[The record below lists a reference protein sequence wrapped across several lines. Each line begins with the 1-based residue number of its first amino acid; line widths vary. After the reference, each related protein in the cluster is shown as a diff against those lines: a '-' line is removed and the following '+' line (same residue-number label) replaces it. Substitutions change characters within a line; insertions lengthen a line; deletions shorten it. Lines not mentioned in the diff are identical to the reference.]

1 MPINGFFCLPLRW
14 NCIPIGFK
22 TRTDMNNELRIIIS
36 GGGTGGHI
44 FPAVSIANAI
54 KAKRPDAKILFV
66 GALGRMEMQR
76 VPAAGYEIKGL
87 PICGFDR
94 KHLLKNIAV
103 LFKIWKSQH
112 MAKSIIKKFKPMAA
126 VGVGGYAS
134 GPTLNVCASKGIPC
148 LIQEQNSYAGVT
160 NKLLAKK
167 AEKICVAYEGMER
180 FFPADKIIMTGNPV
194 RQNVLETTITKEEAR
209 KQFGLDTEK
218 KTILLVGGSLGART
232 INESIL
238 QHLDLV
244 KESGVQFIWQTGKY
258 YNAAIMEQLKG
269 KEAELPML
277 KVTDFISDMGAA
289 YKAADLVISRAG
301 ASSISE
307 FCLIGK
313 PVILVPSP
321 NVAEDHQT
329 KNAMALV
336 NKDAAIYVKDAEAP
350 AVLLKKAVDT
360 VKDEAKLAS
369 LCENIKKLGL
379 KNSADVI
386 ADEVI
391 KLATK

>member
-1 MPINGFFCLPLRW
+1 ME
-14 NCIPIGFK
+14 K
-22 TRTDMNNELRIIIS
+22 ELRVIIS

-44 FPAVSIANAI
+44 FPAVSIANAV
-54 KAKRPDAKILFV
+54 KAMRPDAKILFV

-94 KHLLKNIAV
+94 KNLLKNVKV
-103 LFKIWKSQH
+103 LYKIWKSQR
-112 MAKSIIKKFKPMAA
+112 MAKQIIKYFRPQVA

-134 GPTLNVCASKGIPC
+134 GPTLNKAAAMGIPC

-180 FFPADKIIMTGNPV
+180 FFPAEKIILTGNPV
-194 RQNVLETTITKEEAR
+194 RQALLDTTITREDAIR
-209 KQFGLDTEK
+209 SFGLDPEK

-232 INESIL
+232 INESML
-238 QHLDLV
+238 RHLDLI
-244 KESGVQFIWQTGKY
+244 KESDLQFIWQTGKFY
-258 YNAAIMEQLKG
+258 SAEIAERLKDQN
-269 KEAELPML
+269 LPNL
-277 KVTDFISDMGAA
+277 KVTDFITDMGAA
-289 YKAADLVISRAG
+289 YRAADLVISRAG

-329 KNAMALV
+329 KNALALSTR
-336 NKDAAIYVKDAEAP
+336 DAAIYIKDAEAP
-350 AVLLKKAVDT
+350 DILLQTAIET
-360 VKDEAKLAS
+360 VHDDAKLKS
-369 LCENIKKLGL
+369 LSENVLKLAL
-379 KNSADVI
+379 PDSANII
-386 ADEVI
+386 AKEVI
-391 KLATK
+391 NLAK

>member
-1 MPINGFFCLPLRW
+1 ME
-14 NCIPIGFK
+14 K
-22 TRTDMNNELRIIIS
+22 ELRVIIS

-54 KAKRPDAKILFV
+54 KALRPDAKILFV

-94 KHLLKNIAV
+94 KNLLKNFKV
-103 LFKIWKSQH
+103 LYKIWKSQR
-112 MAKSIIKKFKPMAA
+112 MAKQIIKDFQPQVA

-134 GPTLNVCASKGIPC
+134 GPTLNKAAAMGIPC

-180 FFPADKIIMTGNPV
+180 FFPAEKIILTGNPV
-194 RQNVLETTITKEEAR
+194 RQALLDTTISHEDAIKS
-209 KQFGLDTEK
+209 FGLDPAK
-218 KTILLVGGSLGART
+218 KTILLVGGSLGAKT
-232 INESIL
+232 INESVL
-238 QHLDLV
+238 QHLDIV
-244 KESGVQFIWQTGKY
+244 KSADVQFIWQTGKY
-258 YNAAIMEQLKG
+258 YSAAIAEQLKG
-269 KEAELPML
+269 QDIPNL

-329 KNAMALV
+329 KNALALSTR
-336 NKDAAIYVKDAEAP
+336 DAAIYVKDAEAP
-350 AVLLKKAVDT
+350 ATLLELAVKT
-360 VKDEAKLAS
+360 VNDEAKLKS
-369 LCENIKKLGL
+369 LSENVLKLAL
-379 KNSADVI
+379 PDSADII
-386 ADEVI
+386 AKEVI
-391 KLATK
+391 KLAQ

>member
-1 MPINGFFCLPLRW
+1 MDE
-14 NCIPIGFK
+14 K
-22 TRTDMNNELRIIIS
+22 LRIIIS

-54 KAKRPDAKILFV
+54 KAKHPDADILFV

-76 VPAAGYEIKGL
+76 VPAAGYKIVGL

-94 KHLLKNIAV
+94 KNLLRNFAV
-103 LFKIWKSQH
+103 LLKIWKSQR
-112 MAKSIIKKFKPMAA
+112 MARKVIRDFKPMAA

-134 GPTLNVCASKGIPC
+134 GPTLNECARHGVPC

-160 NKLLAKK
+160 NNILAKK
-167 AEKICVAYEGMER
+167 VQRICVAYDGMER
-180 FFPADKIIMTGNPV
+180 FFPADKIMKTGNPV
-194 RQNVLETTITKEEAR
+194 RQSLLDSRLTKAEALR
-209 KQFGLDTEK
+209 SFGLDEGK
-218 KTILLVGGSLGART
+218 KTVLIVGGSLGART
-232 INESIL
+232 MNESVL
-238 QHLDLV
+238 QHLDDI
-244 KESGVQFIWQTGKY
+244 KSSGVQFIWQTGKY
-258 YNAAIMEQLKG
+258 YSASINERLKG
-269 KEAELPML
+269 RDDLPML

-289 YKAADLVISRAG
+289 YKAADIVISRAG

-336 NKDAAIYVKDAEAP
+336 NKDAALYVSDADAP
-350 AVLLKKAVDT
+350 AQAVALALKT
-360 VKDEAKLAS
+360 VKDDARLAA
-369 LCENIKKLGL
+369 LGANIKKLAL
-379 KNSADVI
+379 PDSADTI

-391 KLATK
+391 RLALNGGKVGR

>member
-1 MPINGFFCLPLRW
+1 ME
-14 NCIPIGFK
+14 K
-22 TRTDMNNELRIIIS
+22 ELRVIIS

-54 KAKRPDAKILFV
+54 KALRPDAKILFV

-94 KHLLKNIAV
+94 KNLLKNFKV
-103 LFKIWKSQH
+103 LYKIWKSQR
-112 MAKSIIKKFKPMAA
+112 MAKQIIKDFQPQVA

-134 GPTLNVCASKGIPC
+134 GPTLNKAAAMGIPC

-180 FFPADKIIMTGNPV
+180 FFPVEKIILTGNPV
-194 RQNVLETTITKEEAR
+194 RQALLDTTISREDAIKS
-209 KQFGLDTEK
+209 FGLDPAK

-232 INESIL
+232 INESVL
-238 QHLDLV
+238 QHLDIV
-244 KESGVQFIWQTGKY
+244 KSSDVQFIWQTGKY
-258 YNAAIMEQLKG
+258 YSAAIAEQLKG
-269 KEAELPML
+269 QDIPNL

-329 KNAMALV
+329 KNALALSTR
-336 NKDAAIYVKDAEAP
+336 DAAIYVKDAEAP
-350 AVLLKKAVDT
+350 ATLLELAVKT
-360 VKDEAKLAS
+360 VNDEAKLKS
-369 LCENIKKLGL
+369 LSENVLKLAL
-379 KNSADVI
+379 PDSADII
-386 ADEVI
+386 AKEVI
-391 KLATK
+391 KLAQ